1 MSKST
6 LPDHSNASETK
17 MHSDNHPT
25 KHLSDSWT
33 RPTRPLRSGTEARAH
48 RINRDIC
55 LTLSDEG
62 ISPVD
67 FWLRFKEAAEII
79 GASHK

>member
-1 MSKST
+1 M
-6 LPDHSNASETK
+6 
-17 MHSDNHPT
+17 HPT
-25 KHLSDSWT
+25 PIPQKIYRLVD
-33 RPTRPLRSGTEARAH
+33 EAYAAFEIGDRERAH
-48 RINRDIC
+48 RINRDIY
-55 LTLSDEG
+55 LTLLDEG

>member
-1 MSKST
+1 MHPSK
-6 LPDHSNASETK
+6 LPIPPRIFQLVD
-17 MHSDNHPT
+17 
-25 KHLSDSWT
+25 
-33 RPTRPLRSGTEARAH
+33 EAYAAFEIGGQKRAH